1 MKLTKRQVQR
11 IEGIGGKFDLRLI
24 ILYGSY
30 VRGTAEEG
38 SDLDIAVSGKKAIDF
53 EIQLELYSD
62 LADVLGDL
70 KRELD
75 LVTLEKKDPLFLFQ
89 IAMNSQLLYGDL
101 TEYNEFRALAFK
113 KYLDSEDLFRLEE
126 KLVFKYQDYLD
137 KTYAR

>member
-30 VRGTAEEG
+30 ARGTAQEK

-62 LADVLGDL
+62 LAEVLGDL

-75 LVTLEKKDPLFLFQ
+75 LVTLEKKDPYF
-89 IAMNSQLLYGDL
+89 Y
-101 TEYNEFRALAFK
+101 
-113 KYLDSEDLFRLEE
+113 FRL
-126 KLVFKYQDYLD
+126 L
-137 KTYAR
+137 